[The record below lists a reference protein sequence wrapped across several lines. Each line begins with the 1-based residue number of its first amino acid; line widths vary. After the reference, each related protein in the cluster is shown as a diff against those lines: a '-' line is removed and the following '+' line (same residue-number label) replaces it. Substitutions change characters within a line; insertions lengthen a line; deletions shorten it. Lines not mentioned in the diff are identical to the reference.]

1 MVLAYSKIWLSN
13 HLLDSDLPDDPYF
26 ASEVQRYFPG
36 PMRKRY
42 AREIPQHR
50 LRREIVTTQTTN
62 TLVNRMGPVFVTRAQ
77 EETEADPA
85 AIARAY
91 AIAREVYSMRAL
103 WLDIESL
110 DNKVSASVQYGM
122 FYRAARLLRH
132 TSYWLL
138 RERGKNLHIENS
150 VRELRPGVEQ
160 LADSIDSV
168 IGGAAR
174 EQHDAIFAEL
184 SGSGVPEKIA
194 RRVARVSLLEPAL
207 DIVALAASERTP
219 VAEVARAYFELGVAL
234 GLDWLHS
241 EIDHLSVDGTWQA
254 TARTGL
260 RDSAM
265 RAHRELTQQVLRTR
279 GQSRERIARWC
290 ATRAEPLASWK
301 RTLAEMRAVG
311 TADFATLTVGVDAV
325 RSLTSA

>member
-1 MVLAYSKIWLSN
+1 
-13 HLLDSDLPDDPYF
+13 
-26 ASEVQRYFPG
+26 
-36 PMRKRY
+36 
-42 AREIPQHR
+42 
-50 LRREIVTTQTTN
+50 
-62 TLVNRMGPVFVTRAQ
+62 
-77 EETEADPA
+77 
-85 AIARAY
+85 
-91 AIAREVYSMRAL
+91 
-103 WLDIESL
+103 
-110 DNKVSASVQYGM
+110 M

-150 VRELRPGVEQ
+150 VRELRPAVEQ

-184 SGSGVPEKIA
+184 SGNAVPEKIA
-194 RRVARVSLLEPAL
+194 RRVARLSLLEPAL

-219 VAEVARAYFELGVAL
+219 VTEVARAYFELGVAL

-241 EIDHLSVDGTWQA
+241 EIDRLSVDGSWQA

-260 RDSAM
+260 RDAAM
-265 RAHRELTQQVLRTR
+265 RAHREVTQQVLRSR
-279 GQSRERIARWC
+279 VSPGQRIARWS
-290 ATRAEPLASWK
+290 AARADALASWK
-301 RTLAEMRAVG
+301 RTLGEMRAVG

-325 RSLTSA
+325 RSLSSA